1 MVNSN
6 KLIQQQLFN
15 IFSVYMD
22 LLSLGLLLIIVYYIV
37 HDAYIYV
44 IGFIGLSLMAQMF
57 SKDRLWFLLVPIL
70 VIHMLYMFFHDEC
83 EGFRRRRG
91 KMRRIGRK
99 IKRFFNRN
107 KKKIIK
113 KKKNPRC
120 VTKTVNHCKALEK
133 TSCMHAKKIKEM
145 KKIRGP
151 EWMWKK
157 KYERELKGHK
167 NTRGQYNNLKEL
179 NRNYIER
186 LGKAK
191 NTSGSWLVS

>member
-1 MVNSN
+1 
-6 KLIQQQLFN
+6 
-15 IFSVYMD
+15 MD

-44 IGFIGLSLMAQMF
+44 IGFIGFSLMAQMF
-57 SKDRLWFLLVPIL
+57 SKDRLCFLLVPIL
-70 VIHMLYMFFHDEC
+70 VIHMLYMFFHDEY
-83 EGFRRRRG
+83 EGFRRRRRI
-91 KMRRIGRK
+91 RRRRRLGRK
-99 IKRFFNRN
+99 IKRFINRN
-107 KKKIIK
+107 KKRIFK
-113 KKKNPRC
+113 KKVPRC
-120 VTKTVNHCKALEK
+120 VTKTVNHCKALKK
-133 TSCMHAKKIKEM
+133 TSCRHAKKIKRM

>member
-1 MVNSN
+1 
-6 KLIQQQLFN
+6 
-15 IFSVYMD
+15 MD

-70 VIHMLYMFFHDEC
+70 VIHMLYMFVHDEY
-83 EGFRRRRG
+83 EGFRRRR
-91 KMRRIGRK
+91 RRRGRGIRRRGRGIRRRGRGIRRRGRK
-99 IKRFFNRN
+99 R
-107 KKKIIK
+107 KKKT
-113 KKKNPRC
+113 PRC
-120 VTKTVNHCKALEK
+120 VTKTVNHCKALKK
-133 TSCMHAKKIKEM
+133 TACRHATKMKKM

-157 KYERELKGHK
+157 KYMEELGRHK
-167 NTRGQYNNLKEL
+167 NTKGQNNNCNQL
-179 NRNYIER
+179 NKNYRER